1 MKPETI
7 IPLKINQVVM
17 TTYLPPHRKKTSPNL
32 RTFVINENWSG
43 SSEGLASASD
53 SETDAD

>member
-7 IPLKINQVVM
+7 IPLKINQMVM
-17 TTYLPPHRKKTSPNL
+17 TTYLRPHRKKTSPNL

-43 SSEGLASASD
+43 NSEDLASASD
-53 SETDAD
+53 SEIDAD

>member
-1 MKPETI
+1 
-7 IPLKINQVVM
+7 M

-43 SSEGLASASD
+43 NSEGLASASD

>member
-32 RTFVINENWSG
+32 RTFVINGNCSG
-43 SSEGLASASD
+43 NSEDLALASD
-53 SETDAD
+53 SEIDAD